1 MSKILNDFVIR
12 MQSFSENKGYHFSK
26 GCKGG
31 IADIFSESFGLDK
44 NRGISPAKL
53 QLYTLSKQNKN
64 YRFFIKTS
72 SISPAFWGISDKWRL
87 ILEEK
92 IKVVDPLDDW
102 FVVLLKGAEN
112 GYLYR
117 SNEFLNLMER
127 LYVGGPSKNKEIKII
142 EKKCDSQYYFS
153 SLENLFNKLEL

>member
-1 MSKILNDFVIR
+1 MNTLLKDFVIR
-12 MQSFSENKGYHFSK
+12 MQSLSESRGYHFSK

-31 IADIFSESFGLDK
+31 IADIISESVGADK

-64 YRFFIKTS
+64 YRFFINTS
-72 SISPAFWGISDKWRL
+72 NISPAFWGVNEKWRL

-102 FVVLLKGAEN
+102 FVVLLNGAEN

-117 SNEFLNLMER
+117 SNEFLKLMER
-127 LYVGGPSKNKEIKII
+127 LYVGGPSQYQQIKIKE
-142 EKKCDSQYYFS
+142 EKLDRQHYFYN
-153 SLENLFNKLEL
+153 LKNLFNKLEL